1 MQPAIQIEGFGGTD
15 DIEDITVDEAED
27 VTVDQTT
34 IVYQDKQQ
42 DDELMQSNVT
52 NLTEIV
58 QADLIIP

>member
-1 MQPAIQIEGFGGTD
+1 M
-15 DIEDITVDEAED
+15 DEAED